1 MSDLQKTFGLYLVLL
16 SFLILAGAA
25 EAALVAGYAF
35 DGDLTDETAT
45 YDGSMYEGSPAY
57 SVDIPPTVG
66 ASGQSLSLDGTN
78 VVDIPID
85 PCAFDGTND
94 FSILAWFKTSNTAN
108 VNVIISASSATGIQ
122 DDHAMAVFVADTQVG
137 AGGGAT
143 YDQFYTDSVGTAT
156 AGLYDGKWHHFAFV
170 YSAAGPTETIYLNGD
185 VDGGNNF
192 TPDLNADAAG
202 IEVLIGNC
210 IDPTW
215 STPGEF
221 GDGHYNGLLDDVKIY
236 DEALTE
242 VQIEGIM
249 GELLYTTIYVD
260 ASASPPGDGASWPT
274 AYRYLQDALAD
285 AISGDTMYV
294 AEGTYKPDESS
305 DPCYVPGNRGYTF
318 QLISGL
324 PISGG
329 FPSGGGTLSERDPNR
344 YETILSGDLLG
355 NDGPGQWEN
364 NGENSY
370 RVVTSSGADSSTV
383 LDGFTISGGN
393 ANNSGAGMYNNA
405 GSPTVSNCIFKGNSA
420 SGFLN
425 FGGGMGNNNSSPTI
439 TNCVFSGNSASGSLG
454 SGGGIGNNSGN
465 PTVTNCQFNN
475 NSSDSGGG
483 GYSGGGTITNC
494 TFTGN
499 TTSGAGGGIV
509 TTGNPTV
516 TNCQFNNNS
525 SDSGGG
531 GYNGGGT
538 ITNCA
543 FTQNTTTSGG
553 GGAIGAAD
561 GIIAN
566 CSFTGNT
573 ATSGGGGAIG
583 AADGIIA
590 NCSFTDNSAQNGG
603 GIATDE
609 SPTIVNCTF
618 TGNTGTSKAGGIY
631 TTTSGTTTV
640 ANCSLYENSTP
651 YIGGGGIHVA
661 SGSTLNAANCILWS
675 NNSGS
680 GTVQDDQI
688 INDSAVLFVDYSCV
702 QGFTGG
708 LGGADNIGDDPC
720 FVDADGPDDTAG
732 TADDDLR
739 LGTGSAC
746 IDVGDNTAI
755 PADTADLDGDDN
767 ISEPTPIDLDGN
779 PRMVN
784 DVDVVGS
791 NGTGPVMDM
800 GAYERLTLTAYV
812 DDNALSDPWPGD
824 PNDGDPVENG
834 SANHP
839 FDAIQE
845 AVDAIA
851 IGGTATVLGGTYSG
865 FGNYDIDFGGKAFTL
880 TSTDPEDPCVVA
892 ATIIDPNGTEEN
904 PHRGFFFH
912 NAEDANSVLTGFTIT
927 RGYGHYADYFDED
940 LSGGGVFCNSSS
952 PTITNCVFSANAG
965 LGAGIYCQL
974 SNPTVTDCKFI
985 GNLLGDGSG
994 MFNSYSNP
1002 TVTNCIF
1009 ADNVAGVDGA
1019 GAAMANLDSSP
1030 ILTNCI
1036 FSGNSAVSD
1045 SGVMWN
1051 SNSNPIMTNCTF
1063 TGNSTELYGGVMGN
1077 WNGSSPTLTNC
1088 TFTGNSAG
1096 EFGGVICTGIY
1107 GPGGS
1112 AILTNCS
1119 FSGNSAGRLGGAI
1132 YSSVGDEGGVSMPTL
1147 TNCTFSGNTADEAGG
1162 AIYCRDSRVFI
1173 AQSVSEFSD
1182 TQGEEGDNWQYGY
1195 YDGDDP
1201 CSPYSND
1208 DFEQLPDFNGSWYLD
1223 GYGTELWDEGGH
1235 TNGSPE
1241 HWAVRRWVSEV
1252 EGQVRITGQ
1261 LAKIDDNCGDGIV
1274 GHIIADG
1281 AEEWLQ
1287 LIEYDDANGV
1297 EYSIDVDVSI
1307 DSLVDFALD
1316 PNNNSDCDSTLFTAN
1331 IAERPP
1337 TDYVEISNCILWDN
1351 TAPQGAQVALVDSDA
1366 QFTYCD
1372 LQGGQGAIYD
1382 SNSIIDWG
1390 DGNIDTDP
1398 NFVSDPCD
1406 GGDGWG
1412 DDPCT
1417 PYDPCIPGTD
1427 EGAND
1432 DYGDLHLLG
1441 HSLGIDTGDPC
1452 SDYSNEPQANGNRI
1466 NMGAYGNTDEATVST
1481 LDLDEDGLANP
1492 WELYFGLDP
1501 DDDDMDEDG
1510 FLDGFEACY
1519 DGDCFT
1525 YNPYDPAT
1533 GLGGDMNAESD
1544 DTDEDMMTDAWE
1556 VQYSDVIS
1564 PVTETDADD
1573 DPDGDR
1579 YMNFEEFI
1587 RGTVPNDP
1595 CSKPTPETFY
1605 VDDISDPCED
1615 GTEAH
1620 PFDAIQEAM
1629 DIAISWDTVI
1639 VRTGTYT
1646 GTGNRDIDFDRR
1658 RITLTSTDP
1667 ENASVVAAT
1676 IIDSE
1681 GDPCDPHRGFYFN
1694 GSEDAN
1700 SVLAGFTIT
1709 GGYHSYGGGI
1719 LCVSSSPT
1727 VTDCVLTGNSA
1738 HYYGGG
1744 LRNYDNSNPT
1754 VTYCVFTGNSAGND
1768 GGGLCNY
1775 SSSPIV
1781 TNCTFSDNS
1790 VTERGGGMYNENSS
1804 PTLTN
1809 CTFSGNSASEF
1820 GGGIN
1825 NSDSNPT
1832 LKQCI
1837 L

>member
-1 MSDLQKTFGLYLVLL
+1 LAKEVKLSDLQKTFGLYLVLL

-45 YDGSMYEGSPAY
+45 YDGSMHGFEDY
-57 SVDIPPTVG
+57 SFDVPPIVG
-66 ASGQSLSLDGTN
+66 ASGQSLDLDGASS
-78 VVDIPID
+78 VEIPIGACVFSGD
-85 PCAFDGTND
+85 TD
-94 FSILAWFKTSNTAN
+94 FSIVAWFKTSANTGN
-108 VNVIISASSATGIQ
+108 CIISSSPPGEAQ
-122 DDHAMAVFVADTQVG
+122 ESHSMAVFMNPESDG
-137 AGGGAT
+137 AITYDNFYVGGA
-143 YDQFYTDSVGTAT
+143 VTAST
-156 AGLYDGKWHHFAFV
+156 GLNDGKWHHYAISYTASSDTFNT
-170 YSAAGPTETIYLNGD
+170 YINGD
-185 VDGGNNF
+185 LDDDGSDF
-192 TPDLNADAAG
+192 YPAFPCSDPCIST
-202 IEVLIGNC
+202 LIGDSLNTVYPAEHGN
-210 IDPTW
+210 DHW
-215 STPGEF
+215 
-221 GDGHYNGLLDDVKIY
+221 NGLLDDVKIY
-236 DEALTE
+236 NEALTE
-242 VQIEGIM
+242 GQIEGIM

-260 ASASPPGDGASWPT
+260 ASASPGGDGASWGT
-274 AYRYLQDALAD
+274 AYKYLQDALAD

-651 YIGGGGIHVA
+651 NVGGGGIHVA

-688 INDSAVLFVDYSCV
+688 INDSAVLFVDYSCI

-974 SNPTVTDCKFI
+974 SNP
-985 GNLLGDGSG
+985 
-994 MFNSYSNP
+994 
-1002 TVTNCIF
+1002 
-1009 ADNVAGVDGA
+1009 
-1019 GAAMANLDSSP
+1019 
-1030 ILTNCI
+1030 
-1036 FSGNSAVSD
+1036 
-1045 SGVMWN
+1045 
-1051 SNSNPIMTNCTF
+1051 
-1063 TGNSTELYGGVMGN
+1063 
-1077 WNGSSPTLTNC
+1077 
-1088 TFTGNSAG
+1088 
-1096 EFGGVICTGIY
+1096 
-1107 GPGGS
+1107 
-1112 AILTNCS
+1112 
-1119 FSGNSAGRLGGAI
+1119 
-1132 YSSVGDEGGVSMPTL
+1132 
-1147 TNCTFSGNTADEAGG
+1147 
-1162 AIYCRDSRVFI
+1162 
-1173 AQSVSEFSD
+1173 
-1182 TQGEEGDNWQYGY
+1182 
-1195 YDGDDP
+1195 
-1201 CSPYSND
+1201 
-1208 DFEQLPDFNGSWYLD
+1208 
-1223 GYGTELWDEGGH
+1223 
-1235 TNGSPE
+1235 
-1241 HWAVRRWVSEV
+1241 
-1252 EGQVRITGQ
+1252 
-1261 LAKIDDNCGDGIV
+1261 
-1274 GHIIADG
+1274 
-1281 AEEWLQ
+1281 
-1287 LIEYDDANGV
+1287 
-1297 EYSIDVDVSI
+1297 
-1307 DSLVDFALD
+1307 
-1316 PNNNSDCDSTLFTAN
+1316 
-1331 IAERPP
+1331 
-1337 TDYVEISNCILWDN
+1337 
-1351 TAPQGAQVALVDSDA
+1351 
-1366 QFTYCD
+1366 
-1372 LQGGQGAIYD
+1372 
-1382 SNSIIDWG
+1382 
-1390 DGNIDTDP
+1390 
-1398 NFVSDPCD
+1398 
-1406 GGDGWG
+1406 
-1412 DDPCT
+1412 
-1417 PYDPCIPGTD
+1417 
-1427 EGAND
+1427 
-1432 DYGDLHLLG
+1432 
-1441 HSLGIDTGDPC
+1441 
-1452 SDYSNEPQANGNRI
+1452 
-1466 NMGAYGNTDEATVST
+1466 
-1481 LDLDEDGLANP
+1481 
-1492 WELYFGLDP
+1492 
-1501 DDDDMDEDG
+1501 
-1510 FLDGFEACY
+1510 
-1519 DGDCFT
+1519 
-1525 YNPYDPAT
+1525 
-1533 GLGGDMNAESD
+1533 
-1544 DTDEDMMTDAWE
+1544 
-1556 VQYSDVIS
+1556 
-1564 PVTETDADD
+1564 
-1573 DPDGDR
+1573 
-1579 YMNFEEFI
+1579 
-1587 RGTVPNDP
+1587 
-1595 CSKPTPETFY
+1595 
-1605 VDDISDPCED
+1605 
-1615 GTEAH
+1615 
-1620 PFDAIQEAM
+1620 
-1629 DIAISWDTVI
+1629 
-1639 VRTGTYT
+1639 
-1646 GTGNRDIDFDRR
+1646 
-1658 RITLTSTDP
+1658 
-1667 ENASVVAAT
+1667 
-1676 IIDSE
+1676 
-1681 GDPCDPHRGFYFN
+1681 
-1694 GSEDAN
+1694 
-1700 SVLAGFTIT
+1700 
-1709 GGYHSYGGGI
+1709 
-1719 LCVSSSPT
+1719 
-1727 VTDCVLTGNSA
+1727 
-1738 HYYGGG
+1738 
-1744 LRNYDNSNPT
+1744 
-1754 VTYCVFTGNSAGND
+1754 
-1768 GGGLCNY
+1768 
-1775 SSSPIV
+1775 
-1781 TNCTFSDNS
+1781 
-1790 VTERGGGMYNENSS
+1790 
-1804 PTLTN
+1804 
-1809 CTFSGNSASEF
+1809 
-1820 GGGIN
+1820 
-1825 NSDSNPT
+1825 
-1832 LKQCI
+1832 
-1837 L
+1837 